1 MKCERSF
8 LIAFLG
14 SYLVNTPL
22 LALVYLVPGAVA
34 DTRTGFANPYYIAY
48 LALSAVVVALLTRW
62 VLSGKTSSEALKA
75 GISFGVMGF
84 VIIVLTTLL
93 NNISS
98 LLFQTGSLG
107 QLSLV
112 FGNFV
117 KLFASMQTLVILG
130 EWIIPAALMGYLAS
144 RKASAPAPAPS
155 MGMPQ

>member
-22 LALVYLVPGAVA
+22 LALVYLVPGALA
-34 DTRTGFANPYYIAY
+34 DTRTGFANPYYIGY
-48 LALSAVVVALLTRW
+48 LLLSAVVVAFLTRW
-62 VLSGKTSSEALKA
+62 VLSGRAASEALKT

-84 VIIVLTTLL
+84 VIIVATTLL

-98 LLFQTGSLG
+98 LLFQTGSLA
-107 QLSLV
+107 QLSVV

-117 KLFASMQTLVILG
+117 KLFASMQTLVIIG
-130 EWIIPAALMGYLAS
+130 EWVIPAALMGYLAS
-144 RKASAPAPAPS
+144 RKGSSGASAPS
-155 MGMPQ
+155 MSMPR